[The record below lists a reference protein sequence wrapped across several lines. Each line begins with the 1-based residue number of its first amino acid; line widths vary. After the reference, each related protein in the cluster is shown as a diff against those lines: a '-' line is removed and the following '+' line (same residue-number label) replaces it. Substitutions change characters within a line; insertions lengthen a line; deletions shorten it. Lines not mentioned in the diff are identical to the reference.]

1 MCSLVH
7 LSGGGREPMIVSRE
21 AHTCPAAA
29 LSDAGWAPRGRIP
42 QVEDREAPM
51 QGREAAIGC
60 LTSSWCQLAL
70 LWAYEGASADG
81 QADQETLGKRILRYF
96 AGERAYQYKGKK
108 YAKSDLE
115 KLIKQDGGNMAD
127 AQELDEWLSGHI
139 HGAYAHCGSPA
150 GKDVNA
156 VIMERMSK
164 TSRSMLEAAKKGMA
178 ACRQMTVYYA
188 AFEQSC
194 VGKVWSFS
202 HLVFSFPPF
211 LSHLFSPFLSTLCL
225 TWRVLYFP
233 VVTAS

>member
-1 MCSLVH
+1 
-7 LSGGGREPMIVSRE
+7 
-21 AHTCPAAA
+21 
-29 LSDAGWAPRGRIP
+29 
-42 QVEDREAPM
+42 M

-194 VGKVWSFS
+194 VARYDPFPTLSFLF
-202 HLVFSFPPF
+202 HLFFPTFFRLFFPP
-211 LSHLFSPFLSTLCL
+211 C
-225 TWRVLYFP
+225 V
-233 VVTAS
+233 